1 MKEMVHRIFKSIV
14 PYTNKR
20 DLELALL
27 QQINTLQTLRYL
39 ADGGIDDRINNMIA
53 QSMFKELIGVLRLR
67 ILLSGWCIDD
77 SSFSIHTLR
86 EYSKDN
92 LIDVENFSHSNCSEI
107 KLGLKWNKHEIED
120 AGFISADLRTNGLL
134 ESVMEAYSSYFSLEQ
149 AILRTN
155 ISYYQNVSYIITEPN
170 GNYHYVKFSIG
181 EIVEATLPEK
191 QQSDFGIIKG
201 IIKHTWNDDKN
212 YMFIYLNC
220 DLYLWLSGCLNIKK
234 SLAIATDF

>member
-14 PYTNKR
+14 PHTNKR

-53 QSMFKELIGVLRLR
+53 QLIFKEL
-67 ILLSGWCIDD
+67 
-77 SSFSIHTLR
+77 
-86 EYSKDN
+86 
-92 LIDVENFSHSNCSEI
+92 
-107 KLGLKWNKHEIED
+107 NKHEIED

-134 ESVMEAYSSYFSLEQ
+134 ESVMETYSSYFSLEQ

-155 ISYYQNVSYIITEPN
+155 ISYHQNVSYIITEPN

-181 EIVEATLPEK
+181 EIVEATLSEK

-201 IIKHTWNDDKN
+201 IIKYT
-212 YMFIYLNC
+212 
-220 DLYLWLSGCLNIKK
+220 
-234 SLAIATDF
+234 